1 MSIFDR
7 SDNFSQTEKDNMFL
21 SWQAYDG
28 LQITVHS
35 TTEAV
40 KYALR
45 ARMSFMLKNVLTKMP
60 LKNTLVDI
68 VVLGA
73 EMIILIFVS
82 LVITSNAIRLKRSKA
97 LLTGNTR
104 ESHKKKRHVSRV

>member
-1 MSIFDR
+1 
-7 SDNFSQTEKDNMFL
+7 MFL

-45 ARMSFMLKNVLTKMP
+45 VRMSFMLTECFNQDVLEEY
-60 LKNTLVDI
+60 LVVVLGVVVDI